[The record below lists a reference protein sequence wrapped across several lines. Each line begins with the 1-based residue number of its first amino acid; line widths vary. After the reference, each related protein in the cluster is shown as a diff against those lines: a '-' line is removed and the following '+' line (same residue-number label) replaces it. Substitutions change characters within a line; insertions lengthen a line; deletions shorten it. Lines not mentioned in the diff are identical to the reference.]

1 MLSQL
6 TVRDFAVVDRL
17 ELNLQPGMTVL
28 TGETGAGKSILVEAL
43 GLALGERA
51 SSRVVRDG
59 CERAEVAAVFD
70 ISDIENVREQLE
82 IQELSDGEQECILR
96 RSVNVDG
103 RSRAYVNGRPVPLQ
117 SLRRLGELLVNIQG
131 QKAHHSLLKR
141 ATQCGIVD
149 NYAEHHS
156 TLAKIGALHGR
167 WKLLSREL
175 EGEELVEETTPE
187 QLDYLRHQLR
197 ELRDLALRDGEL
209 ERLNEEHTRCAHAKE
224 LLEGC
229 QEILGQIGTD
239 SDIGILSATTAM
251 VHRLENLQTH
261 DGRLSSIRSLLKT
274 AEIHIKEA
282 DGELRDYID
291 RVELDPSRLQW
302 LDHKISKIHELSR
315 KHNVDAAALPTLGKQ
330 FESRLDTLGSRE
342 RRISLLRKQLKQLR
356 DRYRSLAKSLHR
368 SRSTAALKLAKD
380 IATDIRKLGMP
391 GSEFKIVVEHH
402 EELSP
407 SPLGSDRVDFHVT
420 TNPGQLPQPLAGV
433 ASGGELS
440 RISLAIHVLG
450 AGASG
455 VPTLIF
461 DEVDS
466 GIGGRVA
473 ELVGQKLRRL
483 GESRQ
488 VLCITH
494 LPQVAAQGHNHYQVK
509 KVARSNQTSTEVVY
523 LARELRIKEVA
534 RMLSG
539 SDITE
544 RTIAHAKEMLDFVTR

>member
-59 CERAEVAAVFD
+59 CERAEVTAVFD
-70 ISDIENVREQLE
+70 ISTIERVQEQLE
-82 IQELSDGEQECILR
+82 IQELSDGEHECILR
-96 RSVNVDG
+96 RSINVDG

-117 SLRRLGELLVNIQG
+117 SLRRLGELLVDIQG
-131 QKAHHSLLKR
+131 QTAHHSLLKR
-141 ATQCGIVD
+141 ATQREIVD
-149 NYAEHHS
+149 DYAGHHS
-156 TLAKIGALHGR
+156 TLAEIATLHER
-167 WKLLSREL
+167 WRRLSREL
-175 EGEELVEETTPE
+175 EDEEHVEESTPE

-197 ELRDLALRDGEL
+197 ELRELALGEGEL
-209 ERLNEEHTRCAHAKE
+209 EKLNEEHTRCAHAKE

-229 QEILGQIGTD
+229 REILAQIGTD
-239 SDIGILSATTAM
+239 SEIGILSATTAI
-251 VHRLENLQTH
+251 VRRLESLQTH
-261 DGRLSSIRSLLKT
+261 DSRLSNIRSLLET
-274 AEIHIKEA
+274 SEIHLKEA
-282 DGELRDYID
+282 DSELRDYID
-291 RVELDPSRLQW
+291 GLELDPHRLEW
-302 LDHKISKIHELSR
+302 LEHKISKIHGLSR
-315 KHNVDAAALPTLGKQ
+315 KHNVDAAVLPTLEQQ
-330 FESRLDTLGSRE
+330 FESRIDTLESRE
-342 RRISLLRKQLKQLR
+342 QRISLVREQLEELR
-356 DRYRSLAKSLHR
+356 DNYRSLAKGLHR
-368 SRSTAALKLAKD
+368 SRSTAALNLAKD
-380 IATDIRKLGMP
+380 IAADIRKLGMP
-391 GSEFKIVVEHH
+391 GSEFKIFIEYD
-402 EELSP
+402 EELRP
-407 SPLGSDRVDFHVT
+407 SPFGSDRVDFQVT
-420 TNPGQLPQPLAGV
+420 TNPGQPLQPLAGV

-483 GESRQ
+483 GKSRQ

-494 LPQVAAQGHNHYQVK
+494 LPQVASQGHNHYQVQ
-509 KVARSNQTSTEVVY
+509 KVAGSDQTTTDVVS
-523 LARELRIKEVA
+523 LSRALRIKEVA
-534 RMLSG
+534 RMLG
-539 SDITE
+539 GLDITE
-544 RTIAHAKEMLDFVTR
+544 RTIAHAKEMLDCATR